1 MLQPEELITKL
12 SARTI
17 VLMDIEIK
25 HMEMPTI
32 LKAIII
38 QPKEIKMTYR
48 EIRMTLKGTET
59 WCLEVET
66 MLVEVIIWFW
76 EKATQ

>member
-25 HMEMPTI
+25 PMEMPTI